1 MVVPAPLLRL
11 GIGVRVAMLG
21 IMPGPGGVLTSA
33 PLGASSAE
41 EKRRERT
48 DRRSEAAPGRRGA
61 ASRVTK
67 RRVLTLAGDIAAV
80 IVLIAAIV
88 FAVNHERPIFAGQPS
103 VVQSLAERLPATK
116 PILAPLAAPAD
127 TGRLA
132 ALLKSPQFATDS
144 AAFAADLVR
153 TGRMSQER
161 ADSIAYYAVR
171 EAYQDGIP
179 PAVIF
184 GVMLTENAL
193 FVSNAL
199 SNVGAVGLMQVY
211 PKIWLKELGDKF
223 GTDLASDSTNLKYG
237 VYILSEYIKKKSGE
251 QMATPSEVQKGLLKY
266 NGCVK
271 GTNTPNCRTY
281 PTKVKNYVERQAE
294 ALCGDKTFYQCIGKP
309 FMDGLLGRR
318 VASTAQ

>member
-1 MVVPAPLLRL
+1 
-11 GIGVRVAMLG
+11 MLG
-21 IMPGPGGVLTSA
+21 IMPGSGEVLTSA

-41 EKRRERT
+41 EHRRDRK
-48 DRRSEAAPGRRGA
+48 DRRAEATAGRRGA

-67 RRVLTLAGDIAAV
+67 RRVLTLLGDVGAV
-80 IVLIAAIV
+80 VVLIAAIV
-88 FAVNHERPIFAGQPS
+88 FAVNHERPIFASQPS
-103 VVQSLAERLPATK
+103 VVQSLAQRVPATK
-116 PILAPLAAPAD
+116 SILTPLAAPTD

-132 ALLKSPQFATDS
+132 ELLKSPQFATDS

-271 GTNTPNCRTY
+271 GSNTPNCKTY
-281 PTKVKNYVERQAE
+281 PNKVKNYVERQAE

-309 FMDGLLGRR
+309 FMDGLLGRS
-318 VASTAQ
+318 VATTAQ